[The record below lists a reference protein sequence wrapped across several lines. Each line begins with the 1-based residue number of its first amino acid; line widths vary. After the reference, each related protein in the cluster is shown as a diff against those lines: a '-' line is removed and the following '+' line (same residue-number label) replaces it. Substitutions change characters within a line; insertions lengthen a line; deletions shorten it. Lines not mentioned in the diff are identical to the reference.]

1 MKKALNAWSV
11 PANVPFEALFPA
23 LKQAGFDAVELNL
36 DAAGPA
42 RTRSR
47 PRRRRRSC
55 ARSAR

>member
-36 DAAGPA
+36 DAAGAGAHELSPETTKA
-42 RTRSR
+42 
-47 PRRRRRSC
+47 
-55 ARSAR
+55 